1 MFLVCIL
8 NVDSGFGMKVIAMK
22 ILEKIINLYL
32 GRWISFSSNILK
44 YIKDLFSDYNF
55 SIRILTDNE
64 IQYDQIIMNTS
75 KLSNYL
81 NFN

>member
-1 MFLVCIL
+1 MNFVF
-8 NVDSGFGMKVIAMK
+8 V
-22 ILEKIINLYL
+22 EY
-32 GRWISFSSNILK
+32 LK

-55 SIRILTDNE
+55 SIRILTDIE

>member
-1 MFLVCIL
+1 MFFVCIL
-8 NVDSGFGMKVIAMK
+8 NVDSDFGMKVIAMK

-55 SIRILTDNE
+55 SICILMD
-64 IQYDQIIMNTS
+64 IKIRYDQIIMNTS

-81 NFN
+81 NFS

>member
-1 MFLVCIL
+1 MNFVF
-8 NVDSGFGMKVIAMK
+8 VEYFK
-22 ILEKIINLYL
+22 IYN
-32 GRWISFSSNILK
+32 LK
-44 YIKDLFSDYNF
+44 YILFSDYNF
-55 SIRILTDNE
+55 SIRILTDIE